1 MSDLEDDEEECQEDL
16 ITSAESHSVR
26 MLNLNAELQGLQ
38 EQGAS
43 LEAENA
49 RLQKEYDDIAS
60 AAFARYMR
68 PF

>member
-1 MSDLEDDEEECQEDL
+1 MRDL
-16 ITSAESHSVR
+16 
-26 MLNLNAELQGLQ
+26 NNELQSLQ
-38 EQGAS
+38 ELGAS

-68 PF
+68 PFWGPPRSSSSPAPAGD